1 MEGIRDGGEE
11 GGKGVDCCGVFAFST
26 SCTGADS
33 DAHCSDSVHNS
44 PCTIFSLSSEGA
56 GDGGLVAVAPVLYQ
70 SVIQVWTPVALLV
83 VVLAD

>member
-11 GGKGVDCCGVFAFST
+11 GGKGVDCCGVSAFST
-26 SCTGADS
+26 LCTGADS

-56 GDGGLVAVAPVLYQ
+56 GDGGLVGSSTSAIPV
-70 SVIQVWTPVALLV
+70 SNTGVDTSGTTGGCAG
-83 VVLAD
+83 